1 MASLRAV
8 SVQVNYEQEIAKIK
22 GFISKFT
29 TQHGQHK
36 EGYEAMDEDSV
47 EPVAKYKDQ
56 LQAIA
61 DRRQS
66 SITIDLQ
73 DVAQFDGKDGGLLT
87 NIQINTKRYVD
98 LFSRAIDA
106 LMPTPTVDI
115 SYEDDVIDVIL
126 YQRRQRELAA
136 QSNLDSA
143 PGQETQQYPP
153 ILTRRYSVY
162 FKPMPN
168 TKAGAVRDVAGSQVG
183 RLVTVR
189 GIVTRVSDVK
199 PFLVVCAYSCDQC
212 GYEIFQEVTQKQFV
226 PLTECQS
233 QLCKK
238 NDVKG
243 RLYMQTRAS
252 KFYRFQ
258 EVKLQELTD
267 QVPIGDI
274 PRTMS
279 LHLFEDQTRQLN
291 PGDMIHASGIF
302 LPKPYTGFRA
312 MRAGLLSDT
321 YLEVQHIV
329 QLKKQYNQM
338 EVTLDAQSML
348 EELRSDPDVYAKLA
362 NSIAPEIFGHEDVK
376 KALLLQLVGAPTKA
390 TNDGMMIRGDMNIC
404 LMGDPGVAKSQLL
417 KFITKVAP
425 RGVYTTGRGSS
436 GVGLTAAVTKDP
448 VSGEMI
454 LEGGALVLADNGI
467 CCIDEF
473 DKMDEA
479 DRTAIHEVMEQQTI
493 SISKAGITT
502 TLNARTSILAAAN
515 PAFGRYDP
523 RRSPSEN
530 INLPASLLSRFDILF
545 LILDHPTFD
554 NDLLLA
560 QHVGYVHMHNTHPQ
574 LGFSVLDPTMMR
586 HFIAEARKKRPVVRK
601 EVADYVVSA
610 YVQLRQQSKQLEE
623 TVQAHFTN
631 RANASRSSG
640 FSKRG
645 GLGSSGFQATLGAK
659 GVSTQATQG
668 IGQITPRTLLAV
680 LRLAQAHARVRLSDQ
695 VDEVDVDEALRL
707 MDAAQ
712 HTLEAHATAASA
724 RQRRGGLL
732 GSQVG
737 GFGGAGHGPMSTPD
751 AIFAILRQMAKAGG
765 ETTLELP
772 YSAVLDRVVAKGY
785 SEQDLLD
792 VVRIYEDID
801 VLLLNQ
807 SRTKIS
813 FITPPE

>member
-1 MASLRAV
+1 MSNLQHIAV
-8 SVQVNYEQEIAKIK
+8 SVQYASEIEKIK
-22 GFISKFT
+22 GFINKFSAPAT
-29 TQHGQHK
+29 SNDDDTLASPPPSTHK
-36 EGYEAMDEDSV
+36 YL
-47 EPVAKYKDQ
+47 DQ

-66 SITIDLQ
+66 SITFDLD
-73 DVAQFDGKDGGLLT
+73 DVAKFDSYGGALFH
-87 NIQINTKRYVD
+87 NITANTKRYVE
-98 LFSRAIDA
+98 LFSQAIDA
-106 LMPTPTVDI
+106 LIPPSTVDI
-115 SYEDDVIDVIL
+115 SYEDDVIDVVL

-136 QSNLDSA
+136 QASA
-143 PGQETQQYPP
+143 DGAGSTEAQYPAL
-153 ILTRRYSVY
+153 LTRRYAVY
-162 FKPMPN
+162 FRPPAN
-168 TKAGAVRDVAGSQVG
+168 RKAVAVRDVTGSHVG
-183 RLVTVR
+183 QLVTVR
-189 GIVTRVSDVK
+189 GIVTRVTDVK

-212 GYEIFQEVTQKQFV
+212 GYEIFQEVTQKQFA

-258 EVKLQELTD
+258 EVKIQELTD

-279 LHLFEDQTRQLN
+279 IHLFEELTRQVN
-291 PGDMIHASGIF
+291 PGDMIHVSGVF
-302 LPKPYTGFRA
+302 LPMPYTGFRA

-321 YLEVQHIV
+321 YIEAQYVH
-329 QLKKQYNQM
+329 QLKKQYTQM
-338 EVTLDAQSML
+338 EATPEVQRAIDAL
-348 EELRSDPDVYAKLA
+348 AGDPDTYTKLA
-362 NSIAPEIFGHEDVK
+362 NSVAPEIFGHEDVK
-376 KALLLQLVGAPTKA
+376 KALLLQLVGAPTKS
-390 TNDGMMIRGDMNIC
+390 TNDGMSIRGDINIC

-436 GVGLTAAVTKDP
+436 GVGLTAAVTKEP

-454 LEGGALVLADNGI
+454 LEGGALVLADNGV

-473 DKMDEA
+473 DKMDES

-545 LILDHPTFD
+545 LILDSPTFD

-560 QHVGYVHMHNTHPQ
+560 QHVAYVHMHNTHPP
-574 LGFSVLDPTMMR
+574 LGFGVLDPAMIR
-586 HFIAEARKKRPVVRK
+586 HFVAQARQKRPVVRK

-623 TVQAHFTN
+623 AVNAHYAKSSRHRKPFGSGQRSVGPGGNAAGAAT
-631 RANASRSSG
+631 ANH
-640 FSKRG
+640 
-645 GLGSSGFQATLGAK
+645 GSAQ
-659 GVSTQATQG
+659 QG

-680 LRLAQAHARVRLSDQ
+680 LRLAQAHARVRLSD
-695 VDEVDVDEALRL
+695 VVEEADVDEALRL

-712 HTLEAHATAASA
+712 HTLEAHALGA
-724 RQRRGGLL
+724 GG
-732 GSQVG
+732 SG
-737 GFGGAGHGPMSTPD
+737 GGGATGTAGGPRSTPD
-751 AIFAILRQMAKAGG
+751 VIFSILRQMARSGG
-765 ETTLELP
+765 QQPTLELP
-772 YSAVLDRVVAKGY
+772 YRAVLERVVAKGY

-792 VVRIYEDID
+792 VVRVYEDID

-813 FITPPE
+813 FISPPE